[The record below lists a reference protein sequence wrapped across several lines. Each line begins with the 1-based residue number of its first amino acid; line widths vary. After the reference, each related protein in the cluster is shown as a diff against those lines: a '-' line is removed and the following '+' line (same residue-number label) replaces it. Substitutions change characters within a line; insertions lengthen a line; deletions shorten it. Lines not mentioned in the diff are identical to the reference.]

1 MNGAVI
7 GLAAET
13 VYVECP
19 PMEELSPAPLA
30 PLRGVAARETGAA
43 PRMADVQAFVESLV
57 VRGRVSI
64 APAAGRRLSLAAS
77 LSEARKHATHYLEKR
92 GDNAV
97 TLKRIA
103 FECC

>member
-64 APAAGRRLSLAAS
+64 APAAGRRRSLAAS

>member
-1 MNGAVI
+1 M
-7 GLAAET
+7 GLSAET

-19 PMEELSPAPLA
+19 PMEEVGPPPLSPMA
-30 PLRGVAARETGAA
+30 GMAAREATTA
-43 PRMADVQAFVESLV
+43 PRMSDVQSFVEALV

-64 APAAGRRLSLAAS
+64 APAAGRRRSLAAS